1 MEKYKMDTGK
11 YIVQQANIAFRK
23 KDYALALTLWR
34 QAASELGEKHF
45 CANICLTEKLLRNH
59 TPTADI
65 SQTNFPSST
74 VGGQAILSYKDL
86 PSVSIVIP
94 TYKEN
99 EYISHCIDSVLNQNY
114 PYGKIRIIIS
124 VNGTDIEYYNK
135 LCEKYSSEH
144 SIVVIYTSQ
153 KGLPAARNFA
163 LQYVDTDYL
172 TYLDDDDYFTPGYIK
187 EMASHVTND
196 IDIVCGR
203 LIDFYQD
210 TNTFNSDTYI
220 NKVLEKSGGKVS
232 DNPLK
237 EASLLSSMCA
247 KLYKKNFI
255 ASCLPIDEDLNHTED
270 VDFWVNNFQNIIGN
284 LYLCDPLSQE
294 AYIRRIAGSSM
305 SRPSQDKSFS
315 FYITDRIKFIEK
327 FSRKLFTNLSI
338 EHKRFL
344 LIKIDAQTNHMLKY
358 FLNLPEK
365 DKLRAL
371 EIINRSNAAF
381 LNKSKFGLVKGIA
394 FCHNFSPY
402 ADASAYVASKRLSQ
416 ISCLYGQ
423 NIYWDVFYALMH
435 TRQRDNKFEMF
446 FARYQYAEK
455 HIIGEK
461 AYFNEKAQWEWG
473 QKAFEAASTFRA
485 NVIYSR
491 SMWAGSHVAAYLYKQ
506 KYPDVKW
513 YAEFSDPV
521 YMGTDNEPRKSAKVY
536 DHEFS
541 FLNTFWKDIEFMV
554 MNTAD
559 TVIFTNKNQ
568 KNYMLS
574 KNELL
579 KNFSSLEKRCIIIGH
594 PRLPS
599 YYCNLIATKYHL
611 NDSTINIGYLGSL
624 YANRHIDDL
633 FYFLKQPNTYLHIF
647 TSSENSILPD
657 EYLQYKDRIRINK
670 QVDYFEFLNIASQ
683 MDYLYLN
690 DITFPYE
697 INPYLPSKISDYLI
711 TGTPTI
717 AKIAP
722 NSPLS
727 YIIHPNLIFLK
738 DHESVSCIRLK
749 KYSKIR

>member
-1 MEKYKMDTGK
+1 MGTDK

-23 KDYALALTLWR
+23 KDYALALALWR
-34 QAASELGEKHF
+34 QAASELGEKNF
-45 CANICLTEKLLRNH
+45 SANISLTEKLLRSH
-59 TPTADI
+59 AQTAGI
-65 SQTNFPSST
+65 SQKNFPNST
-74 VGGQAILSYKDL
+74 LDEQVVLSCKEL
-86 PSVSIVIP
+86 PSVSIIIP

-99 EYISHCIDSVLNQNY
+99 EYIFHCIDSALNQLY
-114 PYGKIRIIIS
+114 PHGKIKIIIS
-124 VNGTDIEYYNK
+124 VNGTGIDYYNT

-144 SIVVIYTSQ
+144 SIFIIYTSG

-163 LQYVDTDYL
+163 FQYVDTDYL

-187 EMASHVTND
+187 EMASHATDD
-196 IDIVCGR
+196 IDIICGR
-203 LIDFYQD
+203 LVDFHQD
-210 TNTFNSDTYI
+210 TNTFNDDTYI

-270 VDFWVNNFQNIIGN
+270 VDFWVNNFQNISGN
-284 LYLCDPLSQE
+284 LYLCDSTSQE
-294 AYIRRIAGSSM
+294 AYVRRIVGSSM

-381 LNKSKFGLVKGIA
+381 LNKSKFGLVRGIA

-416 ISCLYGQ
+416 ISYLHGQ
-423 NIYWDVFYALMH
+423 NIYWDVFCALMH
-435 TRQRDNKFEMF
+435 TRQRDNNFEMF

-461 AYFNEKAQWEWG
+461 TYFNEKAQWEWG
-473 QKAFEAASTFRA
+473 QKAFEAASALKA

-491 SMWAGSHVAAYLYKQ
+491 SMWVGSHIAAYLYKQ

-521 YMGTDNEPRKSAKVY
+521 YMGTDNEPRKYANTY
-536 DHEFS
+536 DNELS

-554 MNTAD
+554 INTAD

-568 KNYMLS
+568 KLYMLS

-579 KNFSSLEKRCIIIGH
+579 KNLSFLEKRSITIGH

-599 YYCNLIATKYHL
+599 YYCSLIATRYHL
-611 NDSTINIGYLGSL
+611 NNSTINIGYFGSL

-633 FYFLKQPNTYLHIF
+633 FNFLKRPHTYLHIF
-647 TSSENSILPD
+647 TSSENFILPD
-657 EYLQYKDRIRINK
+657 NYLQYKDRIKINK
-670 QVDYFEFLNIASQ
+670 QVDYFEFLNIASK

-690 DITFPYE
+690 DINFPYE
-697 INPYLPSKISDYLI
+697 INPYLPSKIADYLM
-711 TGTPTI
+711 TDTPII
-717 AKIAP
+717 AKVVP

-727 YIIHPNLIFLK
+727 YITHPNLIFLK
-738 DHESVSCIRLK
+738 DHESASCIQLK
-749 KYSKIR
+749 KSSMIK

>member
-1 MEKYKMDTGK
+1 
-11 YIVQQANIAFRK
+11 
-23 KDYALALTLWR
+23 
-34 QAASELGEKHF
+34 
-45 CANICLTEKLLRNH
+45 
-59 TPTADI
+59 
-65 SQTNFPSST
+65 
-74 VGGQAILSYKDL
+74 
-86 PSVSIVIP
+86 
-94 TYKEN
+94 
-99 EYISHCIDSVLNQNY
+99 
-114 PYGKIRIIIS
+114 
-124 VNGTDIEYYNK
+124 
-135 LCEKYSSEH
+135 
-144 SIVVIYTSQ
+144 
-153 KGLPAARNFA
+153 
-163 LQYVDTDYL
+163 
-172 TYLDDDDYFTPGYIK
+172 
-187 EMASHVTND
+187 
-196 IDIVCGR
+196 
-203 LIDFYQD
+203 
-210 TNTFNSDTYI
+210 
-220 NKVLEKSGGKVS
+220 
-232 DNPLK
+232 
-237 EASLLSSMCA
+237 
-247 KLYKKNFI
+247 
-255 ASCLPIDEDLNHTED
+255 
-270 VDFWVNNFQNIIGN
+270 
-284 LYLCDPLSQE
+284 
-294 AYIRRIAGSSM
+294 
-305 SRPSQDKSFS
+305 
-315 FYITDRIKFIEK
+315 
-327 FSRKLFTNLSI
+327 
-338 EHKRFL
+338 
-344 LIKIDAQTNHMLKY
+344 
-358 FLNLPEK
+358 
-365 DKLRAL
+365 
-371 EIINRSNAAF
+371 
-381 LNKSKFGLVKGIA
+381 
-394 FCHNFSPY
+394 
-402 ADASAYVASKRLSQ
+402 
-416 ISCLYGQ
+416 
-423 NIYWDVFYALMH
+423 
-435 TRQRDNKFEMF
+435 
-446 FARYQYAEK
+446 
-455 HIIGEK
+455 
-461 AYFNEKAQWEWG
+461 
-473 QKAFEAASTFRA
+473 
-485 NVIYSR
+485 
-491 SMWAGSHVAAYLYKQ
+491 MWAGSHVAAYLYKQ

-611 NDSTINIGYLGSL
+611 NDSTINIGYFGSL